1 MPALTLNQE
10 FLASSSFAP
19 ARPTFTKALPGDET
33 MRFANFL
40 SNGRPALFT
49 LQGTAAT
56 DILSYQGAQM
66 SFMMEPSWGLI
77 EPFKALE
84 STLELNP
91 HLYSAL
97 GMRADQVQ
105 EYTHRPTLTGD
116 HLLRIKL
123 NTNSEGGWKFT
134 TDDPHFTPDRAV
146 IRPGTAIQITVGAG
160 LYFCESD
167 NRYGLYLTLKHLD
180 MSGDWMSPN
189 RGQVR
194 ILKRDGIKA

>member
-1 MPALTLNQE
+1 MPTLTLNQE

-19 ARPTFTKALPGDET
+19 ARPTFTKALPGEET
-33 MRFANFL
+33 MRFANFM

-49 LQGTAAT
+49 LHGTAAT
-56 DILSYQGAQM
+56 DILSYQGGQM

-84 STLELNP
+84 SSLELNP
-91 HLYSAL
+91 QLYSAL
-97 GMRADQVQ
+97 GMRADQLR

-123 NTNSEGGWKFT
+123 NTNSEGGFKFT
-134 TDDPHFTPDRAV
+134 CNIPFDPETAV
-146 IRPGTAIQITVGAG
+146 ILPGTPVQITVGAG

-167 NRYGLYLTLKHLD
+167 HRYGLYLTLKDLELG
-180 MSGDWMSPN
+180 GDWKLPN

-194 ILKRDGIKA
+194 ILKREEIMA